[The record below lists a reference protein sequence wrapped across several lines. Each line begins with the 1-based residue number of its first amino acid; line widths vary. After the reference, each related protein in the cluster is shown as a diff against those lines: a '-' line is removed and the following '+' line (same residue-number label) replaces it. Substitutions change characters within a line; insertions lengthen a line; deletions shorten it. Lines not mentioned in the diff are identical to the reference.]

1 MLLVT
6 GLLKAGFHKV
16 ANFRYHFANFRY
28 HFANFR
34 YHSLSLPVTGVVVEI
49 DLSFAAAVGDSKT
62 AEDLIANIKLCSL
75 AERKFV

>member
-6 GLLKAGFHKV
+6 GLLRAGFHKV
-16 ANFRYHFANFRY
+16 ANFRY

-34 YHSLSLPVTGVVVEI
+34 YHSLSLPVTRVVVEI
-49 DLSFAAAVGDSKT
+49 DLSFAAAVGYSKT

-75 AERKFV
+75 AEGKFV